1 MRWGSRKA
9 LVAAASAG
17 LGLALAAA
25 PGLVGCGGEP
35 GLVKVTGTITYKGK
49 PVTKGWIYFTPKK
62 GGTRA
67 ADSVIDSSGNYR
79 LGTFDVGDG
88 AYPGAYQVSIVS
100 RGDDKEKP
108 TGKKARA
115 VMDEDMQGTG
125 EPLVPKKYFSAETS
139 GLEAEVPS
147 GGGAFDFKLVD

>member
-1 MRWGSRKA
+1 MRWGPRKA
-9 LVAAASAG
+9 LAAATSAG
-17 LGLALAAA
+17 LGLALAIA
-25 PGLVGCGGEP
+25 PTLVGCGGEP
-35 GLVKVTGTITYKGK
+35 GLAKVSGKITYKGQ

-67 ADSVIDSSGNYR
+67 ADSVIDSSGYYR

-88 AYPGAYQVSIVS
+88 AYPGPYQVSIVS
-100 RGDDKEKP
+100 RGDDQAKP
-108 TGKKARA
+108 TGKRAKA

-125 EPLVPKKYFSAETS
+125 APLVPSKYFSAETS
-139 GLEAEVPS
+139 GLAAEVPA